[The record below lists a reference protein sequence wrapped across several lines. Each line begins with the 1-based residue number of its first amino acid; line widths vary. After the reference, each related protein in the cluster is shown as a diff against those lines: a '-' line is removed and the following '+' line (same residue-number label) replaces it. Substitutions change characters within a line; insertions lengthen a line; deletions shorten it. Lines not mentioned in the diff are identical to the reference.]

1 MRRTSFAGALL
12 VIAIGAVLAFAVQ
25 GSPRDLDLQTAGVIL
40 IIGGAAD
47 LVIRSLIA
55 DSPLLSR
62 QSADVAAVVEPVGEP
77 VLDAA
82 GNPIAVANAAAVA
95 HLRPPLVAPLPGTMP
110 PGAAAETIVVTDEY
124 GVEHVSSAGAGAA
137 GAQPAGYGA
146 DAAAAYGQYGQH
158 GQGYAPEYAPEYPP
172 EQNPEYSRYTE
183 AVRAATGD
191 PLDTPESPVAVTTL
205 GGRPVRPRGR
215 GFGRG
220 RRRGRG

>member
-12 VIAIGAVLAFAVQ
+12 VIAVGAVLAFAVQ

-40 IIGGAAD
+40 ILGGAAD

-55 DSPLLSR
+55 DSPLLSP

-82 GNPIAVANAAAVA
+82 GNPIAVANPSAAAQT
-95 HLRPPLVAPLPGTMP
+95 RPPLVAPLPGTMP
-110 PGAAAETIVVTDEY
+110 PGAAAETLVVTDEY
-124 GVEHVSSAGAGAA
+124 GVTHLPPDGTAATAPEPTAAVPASAPDSCEAV
-137 GAQPAGYGA
+137 YGA
-146 DAAAAYGQYGQH
+146 
-158 GQGYAPEYAPEYPP
+158 
-172 EQNPEYSRYTE
+172 

-205 GGRPVRPRGR
+205 SGRPVRPRGR
-215 GFGRG
+215 GRGFRGG
-220 RRRGRG
+220 RRR